1 MASSALAVLTF
12 PQLGV
17 ALPSS
22 LDQIKAFESILRGVV
37 LDEQY
42 SSVAVMDTSQIGDLR
57 GFDVRLYW
65 CAMLLIASTVRRRGK
80 DDLLQPAL
88 TGRSTVSGCVKEG
101 TICLSFYAFAF
112 CLGKS
117 TILER
122 LLDNAFCPVLRE
134 KGVGRFTAPLQSET
148 YHLAGKHTD
157 AITM

>member
-1 MASSALAVLTF
+1 MVLFCFRYQVKERMASSALAVLTF

-42 SSVAVMDTSQIGDLR
+42 SSVAVMDISQIGDLR
-57 GFDVRLYW
+57 DFDVRLYW

-88 TGRSTVSGCVKEG
+88 TGRSTVG
-101 TICLSFYAFAF
+101 A
-112 CLGKS
+112 
-117 TILER
+117 
-122 LLDNAFCPVLRE
+122 
-134 KGVGRFTAPLQSET
+134 
-148 YHLAGKHTD
+148 
-157 AITM
+157 